1 MAVSDQT
8 ECGDPMKRQG
18 SIERQPAGLASGGLL
33 GRLARDR
40 SGNTMIL
47 VAASLAPL
55 LALIGGG
62 IDMSRGYLSQV
73 RLQQAC
79 DSGVL
84 AARKKL
90 GTAIVTDGVV
100 PDAVA
105 DVGNRFFDLNFADG
119 AYGSEDL
126 NFSMALEEDYAISG
140 EATVVVPTT
149 VMAIFG
155 NEQMDVTVK
164 CEARINYSDTDIMF
178 VLDTTGSMNSTNPGD
193 SMTRIEALRETV
205 SDFHTQIEESKS
217 PGTRVRYGFVPY
229 AVNVNVGH
237 LLEDDWVVDEWT
249 YQSRTR
255 VDVGTEEYQQV
266 DWINWVTISGT
277 YSDSTVS
284 TYAATWHP
292 PTTTTTGTGE
302 SAVTTTNPGYYSC
315 NGAVPSNTSTYND
328 TLLSETNVAYAGPP
342 VGTKNTKHYRRV
354 VNGNEHW
361 NSLSGSTCSVMRRT
375 YNTYTQEFDR
385 VEYPAQ
391 YTRQTWRYQPVTKD
405 VTNWRS
411 ETAGCMEERDTY
423 EIYSMDETI
432 DFSRA
437 LDLDLDTVPT
447 AGNPS
452 TQWRPMYP
460 DIIWA
465 RALTNSNPNNFK
477 VEPQDYDWDYFKP
490 ARIPALV
497 ACPTGALRLDEMTGA
512 EVSTYLSSLVVSG
525 QTYHDIGMI
534 WGGRLISPTGLYAD
548 ENAPRAGKSLTR
560 HLIFLTDGIT
570 QPRDISYTSYGLEPL
585 DQRRW
590 TERPDPLLDRTIE
603 LRFGIACDEVKKRN
617 VTVWVIGFGT
627 EMNDIMKDCAGE
639 GRWFQADDAEELA
652 ETFELIAKSMAEL
665 RVSK

>member
-1 MAVSDQT
+1 M
-8 ECGDPMKRQG
+8 
-18 SIERQPAGLASGGLL
+18 ERHGNIGAQSARNASGGLL

-40 SGNTMIL
+40 AGNTMVL
-47 VAASLAPL
+47 MAASIAPL
-55 LALIGGG
+55 LAIIGGG

-90 GTAIVTDGVV
+90 GTAVVIDGAV

-119 AYGSEDL
+119 AYGSEDRA
-126 NFSMALEEDYAISG
+126 FAMSLEDDFAISG

-149 VMAIFG
+149 IMAIFG
-155 NEQMDVTVK
+155 NKEMDIKVK

-178 VLDTTGSMNSTNPGD
+178 VLDTTGSMNTTNRGD
-193 SMTRIEALRETV
+193 SVSRIAALRQTV

-229 AVNVNVGH
+229 SVNVNVGH
-237 LLEDDWVVDEWT
+237 LLADDWVVDEWT

-255 VDVGTEEYQQV
+255 VTVGAETYQQV
-266 DWINWVTISGT
+266 DWINWVNISGT
-277 YSDSTVS
+277 YADSTVS
-284 TYAATWHP
+284 SYAATWHP
-292 PTTTTTGTGE
+292 PTTSTTGWGE
-302 SAVTTTNPGYYSC
+302 TAVTTTNPGYYSC
-315 NGAVPSNTSTYND
+315 DGAVPRSTVSRVD
-328 TLLSETNVAYAGPP
+328 TLLSETNEPYAGPP
-342 VGTKNTKHYRRV
+342 AGTKNTKHYRRV
-354 VNGNEHW
+354 SNGSDYW
-361 NSLSGSTCSVMRRT
+361 NSLSGSTCNVTKRT
-375 YNTYTQEFDR
+375 YSAYTDEFDR

-391 YTRQTWRYQPVTKD
+391 YQRETWRYQPVTRD

-432 DFSRA
+432 DFNRA

-447 AGNPS
+447 PGNPA

-465 RALTNSNPNNFK
+465 RALKNGSSSYFK
-477 VEPQDYDWDYFKP
+477 VEPQDYDGDYFQP
-490 ARIPALV
+490 ASSSSLV
-497 ACPTGALRLDEMTGA
+497 ACPSPAQKLAEMTTGDVNA
-512 EVSTYLSSLVVSG
+512 YLSALVVGG

-534 WGGRLISPTGLYAD
+534 WGGRLISPTGLYEAD
-548 ENAPRAGKSLTR
+548 NAPRSGKATAR

-590 TERPDPLLDRTIE
+590 TKRPAPLLDRTIE
-603 LRFGIACDEVKKRN
+603 MRFGIACDEVKKRN

-627 EMNDIMKDCAGE
+627 EMNDIMKNCAGD
-639 GRWFQADDAEELA
+639 GRWFQANDADELA

>member
-1 MAVSDQT
+1 LEFV
-8 ECGDPMKRQG
+8 DPMERQG
-18 SIERQPAGLASGGLL
+18 STGPLAGRRETGGLL
-33 GRLARDR
+33 GRLAHDR
-40 SGNTMIL
+40 AGNTMAL
-47 VAASLAPL
+47 MAASIAPL

-90 GTAIVTDGVV
+90 GTSVVLDGTV

-119 AYGSEDL
+119 AYGSENRTFD
-126 NFSMALEEDYAISG
+126 MALEDDFAISG
-140 EATVVVPTT
+140 VATVVVPTT
-149 VMAIFG
+149 IMAIFG
-155 NEQMDVTVK
+155 NEQMDITVK

-178 VLDTTGSMNSTNPGD
+178 VLDTTGSMTTINPGD
-193 SMTRIEALRETV
+193 TVSRIDALRQTV
-205 SDFHTQIEESKS
+205 QDFYTQIEESKS

-237 LLEDDWVVDEWT
+237 LLQDDWVVDEWT

-255 VDVGTEEYQQV
+255 VDVGAEQYQQV
-266 DWINWVTISGT
+266 DWTNWTYISGS
-277 YSDSTVS
+277 YADTVS
-284 TYAATWHP
+284 SSYAATWHA

-315 NGAVPSNTSTYND
+315 NGSTPSNTSTYND

-342 VGTKNTKHYRRV
+342 SGTKNTKHYRRV
-354 VNGNEHW
+354 INGNEYW
-361 NSLSGSTCSVMRRT
+361 NSLSGSTCSVMRRS
-375 YNTYTQEFDR
+375 YSTYTEEFDR

-405 VTNWRS
+405 VSNWRS

-423 EIYSMDETI
+423 EIYSMDDPV

-447 AGNPS
+447 AGNPA

-465 RALTNSNPNNFK
+465 RALTGFNANNWK
-477 VEPQDYDWDYFKP
+477 VEPQDYDWDYFRP
-490 ARIPALV
+490 ASVPSLV
-497 ACPTGALRLDEMTGA
+497 TCPTAALKLDEMTGA
-512 EVSTYLSSLVVSG
+512 EVSAYLASLTVGG

-534 WGGRLISPTGLYAD
+534 WGGRLISPTGLFAA
-548 ENAPRAGKSLTR
+548 ENAPRDGKALTR

-570 QPRDISYTSYGLEPL
+570 QPRDLSYTSYGLEPL
-585 DQRRW
+585 DLRRW
-590 TERPDPLLDRTIE
+590 TDRPDPLLDKTIE

-627 EMNDIMKDCAGE
+627 EMSDVMKNCAGD
-639 GRWFQADDAEELA
+639 GRWFQADDAAELA
-652 ETFELIAKSMAEL
+652 ETFNLIAKSMAEL

>member
-1 MAVSDQT
+1 M
-8 ECGDPMKRQG
+8 PRQD
-18 SIERQPAGLASGGLL
+18 SIERNEATSASGGVL

-40 SGNTMIL
+40 SGNTMAL
-47 VAASLAPL
+47 MAASIAPL

-90 GTAIVTDGVV
+90 GTSVVLDGNV
-100 PDAVA
+100 PDAVV

-119 AYGSEDL
+119 AYGSEDR
-126 NFSMALEEDYAISG
+126 NFAMALEDDYAISG

-149 VMAIFG
+149 IMAIFG
-155 NEQMDVTVK
+155 NEEMNVKVK

-178 VLDTTGSMNSTNPGD
+178 VLDTTGSMNQTNPGD
-193 SMTRIEALRETV
+193 SMNRITALRQTV
-205 SDFHTQIEESKS
+205 QDFYTQIEESKS

-255 VDVGTEEYQQV
+255 VAIGTQDYTAQEWTNFVYQ
-266 DWINWVTISGT
+266 SGS
-277 YSDSTVS
+277 YSDTTVS
-284 TYAATWHP
+284 SYAATWNP

-302 SAVTTTNPGYYSC
+302 SQVTTTNPGHYSC
-315 NGAVPSNTSTYND
+315 NGATPASTSSHAD
-328 TLLSETNVAYAGPP
+328 TLLSESSTPFAGPP
-342 VGTKNTKHYRRV
+342 AGTRTVKRYRRV
-354 VNGNEHW
+354 SNGSDYW
-361 NSLSGSTCSVMRRT
+361 QSLSGSTCDVMSRT
-375 YNTYTQEFDR
+375 YNAYTQEYEH
-385 VEYPAQ
+385 VTYPAQ
-391 YTRQTWRYQPVTKD
+391 YTRETWRYQPVTRD

-411 ETAGCMEERDTY
+411 ETQGCMEERDTY
-423 EIYSMDETI
+423 EIYSMSETI

-437 LDLDLDTVPT
+437 LDLDIDTVPT
-447 AGNPS
+447 PGNPA

-460 DIIWA
+460 DMIWA
-465 RALTNSNPNNFK
+465 RALTNGNANSWK
-477 VEPQDYDWDYFKP
+477 VEPTDYDWDYFKP
-490 ARIPALV
+490 EWVPALV
-497 ACPTGALRLDEMTGA
+497 ACPSPARKLAEMTSG
-512 EVSTYLSSLVVSG
+512 EIGSYLSSLQVGG

-534 WGGRLISPTGLYAD
+534 WGGRLISPTGLFAA
-548 ENAPRAGKSLTR
+548 ENESRPGKETTR

-590 TERPDPLLDRTIE
+590 TTRPDPLLDKTIE
-603 LRFGIACDEVKKRN
+603 LRFGHACNEVKKRN

-627 EMNDIMKDCAGE
+627 TMNQVMKDCAGE
-639 GRWFQADDAEELA
+639 GRWFQADDAAELA
-652 ETFELIAKSMAEL
+652 QTFEQIAKSMAEL

>member
-1 MAVSDQT
+1 
-8 ECGDPMKRQG
+8 MKRQE
-18 SIERQPAGLASGGLL
+18 STDRKAEVPASSGLL

-40 SGNTMIL
+40 SGNTMAL
-47 VAASLAPL
+47 MAASIAPL

-90 GTAIVTDGVV
+90 GTAVVIDGNVPGAVV
-100 PDAVA
+100 

-119 AYGSEDL
+119 AYGSENR
-126 NFSMALEEDYAISG
+126 NFEMALEDDYAISG

-149 VMAIFG
+149 IMAIFG
-155 NEQMDVTVK
+155 NEEMNVRVK

-193 SMTRIEALRETV
+193 SMTRIQALRQTV
-205 SDFHTQIEESKS
+205 TDFHTQIEESKS
-217 PGTRVRYGFVPY
+217 PGTRMRYGFVPY

-255 VDVGTEEYQQV
+255 VSIGTEDYTAQEWTNYVYQ
-266 DWINWVTISGT
+266 SGSF
-277 YSDSTVS
+277 SDATASS
-284 TYAATWHP
+284 YAATWNP
-292 PTTTTTGTGE
+292 PTTTTTGSGE
-302 SAVTTTNPGYYSC
+302 SQVTTTNPGYYSC
-315 NGAVPSNTSTYND
+315 NGSQPANTSSHTD
-328 TLLSETNVAYAGPP
+328 TLLSESSTPFAGPP
-342 VGTKNTKHYRRV
+342 AGTRTVKRYQRV
-354 VNGNEHW
+354 SNGSDYW
-361 NSLSGSTCSVMRRT
+361 TSLSGTTCNVMSRT
-375 YNTYTQEFDR
+375 YNAYTQEYDH
-385 VEYPAQ
+385 VTYPAQ
-391 YTRQTWRYQPVTKD
+391 YQRETWRYQPVTMD
-405 VTNWRS
+405 VSNWRS
-411 ETAGCMEERDTY
+411 ETQGCMEERATY
-423 EIYSMDETI
+423 EIYSMSETI

-437 LDLDLDTVPT
+437 LDLDIDTVPT
-447 AGNPS
+447 PGNPA

-465 RALTNSNPNNFK
+465 RALTNGSANSWHIDPK
-477 VEPQDYDWDYFKP
+477 DYDWDYFKP
-490 ARIPALV
+490 ASNSSLV
-497 ACPTGALRLDEMTGA
+497 ACPSPAQKLAEMTSG
-512 EVSTYLSSLVVSG
+512 EVSAYLNSLVVGG

-534 WGGRLISPTGLYAD
+534 WGGRLISPTGLYAA
-548 ENAPRAGKSLTR
+548 ENESRPGKETTR

-590 TERPDPLLDRTIE
+590 TTRPDPLLDETIE
-603 LRFGIACDEVKKRN
+603 MRFGIACNEVKKRN

-627 EMNDIMKDCAGE
+627 TMNDVMKDCAGE
-639 GRWFQADDAEELA
+639 GRWFQADDAAELS
-652 ETFELIAKSMAEL
+652 ETFSKIAKSMAEL